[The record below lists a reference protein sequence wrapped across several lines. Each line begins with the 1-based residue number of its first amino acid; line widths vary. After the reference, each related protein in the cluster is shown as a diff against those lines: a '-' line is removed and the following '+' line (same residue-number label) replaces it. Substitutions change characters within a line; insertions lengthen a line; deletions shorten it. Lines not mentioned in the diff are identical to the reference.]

1 MWGSAPRPGR
11 GLPQPQSSSRALPC
25 PPVAQSRLLRYRL
38 QPRFRCPAPG
48 RFAASRQQATGL
60 TLPSALV
67 SVDSYGSLCA
77 SRKCPQGTR
86 SPPSPCTPF
95 LGLRPKG
102 DRVWWVILALAL
114 RTHLGLRPKPRASR
128 LARSPLLLEVKL
140 RKRGG
145 GLRHLTECF
154 NKLRPPR
161 FRGGLSVS
169 KKLVYGDLFRP
180 LSVLKPLARGL
191 GRSPK
196 WVRKAKAGR
205 TRQTLAPLGRSP
217 KKRGAGG

>member
-1 MWGSAPRPGR
+1 MYNAVCSALYPLVRNCLRGGGTMWGSAPRPGR

-128 LARSPLLLEVKL
+128 LGCPW
-140 RKRGG
+140 KRTRDGI
-145 GLRHLTECF
+145 
-154 NKLRPPR
+154 
-161 FRGGLSVS
+161 
-169 KKLVYGDLFRP
+169 LVYGLWP
-180 LSVLKPLARGL
+180 
-191 GRSPK
+191 
-196 WVRKAKAGR
+196 
-205 TRQTLAPLGRSP
+205 
-217 KKRGAGG
+217 